1 MHVIYRDRTWDFDE
15 PMTVRQL
22 LRRLDLLPETVL
34 VVRDGVLLTEDQ
46 TVRPGETIKLV
57 AVISGG

>member
-15 PMTVRQL
+15 AMTVKQL
-22 LRRLDLLPETVL
+22 LKRLELLPEAVL
-34 VVRDGVLLTEDQ
+34 VVREGTLLTEDQ
-46 TVRPGETIKLV
+46 TVHPGETIKIV

>member
-1 MHVIYRDRTWDFDE
+1 MHVIYREHTWDFDE
-15 PMTVRQL
+15 AMTVRQL
-22 LRRLDLLPETVL
+22 LERLKLLPEAVL

-46 TVRPGETIKLV
+46 TVRPGETIKIV